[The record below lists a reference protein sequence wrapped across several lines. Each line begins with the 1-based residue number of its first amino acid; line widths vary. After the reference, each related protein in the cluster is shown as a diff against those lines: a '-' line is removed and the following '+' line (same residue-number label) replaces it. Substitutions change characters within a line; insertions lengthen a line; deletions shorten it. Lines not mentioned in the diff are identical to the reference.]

1 MISITDA
8 TNHMTTK
15 ILMQQSSVGG
25 IKVSMKREFWQGRD
39 DYDTIPEVVTG
50 KIFRWL
56 SKAELTM
63 SIDWYDGRESIHL
76 RQALRNPWPSQSS
89 ETSQYQSDM
98 LESSES
104 LSSPSS

>member
-1 MISITDA
+1 
-8 TNHMTTK
+8 
-15 ILMQQSSVGG
+15 
-25 IKVSMKREFWQGRD
+25 MKREFWQGRD
-39 DYDTIPEVVTG
+39 DFDTIPEVVTG

-89 ETSQYQSDM
+89 DV
-98 LESSES
+98 
-104 LSSPSS
+104 PV